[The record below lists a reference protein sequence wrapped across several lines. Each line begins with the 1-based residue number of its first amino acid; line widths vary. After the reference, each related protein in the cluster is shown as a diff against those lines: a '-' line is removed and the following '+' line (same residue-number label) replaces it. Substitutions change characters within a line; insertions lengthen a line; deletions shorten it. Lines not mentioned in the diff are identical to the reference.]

1 MTALIEFKKAILSFA
16 VFAVMFAVFF
26 SSVLAVTM

>member
-1 MTALIEFKKAILSFA
+1 MTALIEFKKAMLSFA

-26 SSVLAVTM
+26 STVLTVTV